1 MIDSATGSANVPEG
15 HPGKQSTVATLIPTR
30 NSCLPRMTGGEKRVS
45 ERLEQKLEDDYLL
58 WYDVPIGLKQRRPD
72 FVVFHPRRGLLVL
85 EVKDWKAETIQQAD
99 RTQFTLVTDRGLA
112 KETSPLLQARAYAL
126 EIGVVLERDP
136 ALRHPEG
143 HRHAGK
149 LIMPWAYGVIL
160 ANITRKQFID
170 GGLAAVIPDHLA
182 ICRDELYET
191 ADAEVFQ
198 EQLWAMFPQ
207 VFPVALTL
215 PQIDRVRWHLFPELR
230 VEPGSGQF
238 GLFASSGESASRTLA
253 IPDLVK
259 VMDAQQEQLA
269 RSLGDEHRIIH
280 GVAGSGKTMILGFRA
295 MQLARAL
302 HKPILVLCY
311 NKTLAARL
319 EQLIGERGLSER
331 VQVYNFHKWCRKMLV
346 AYHEPLPPGH
356 GKAFT
361 DALPP
366 AVIAGVDKGQIPRF
380 QYGAVLID
388 EGHDFEPDWYKLI
401 VQMIDPSTN
410 SLLVLYDDAQNI
422 YGQASRKKISWKSMG
437 VQAQGRTTILK
448 LNYRNTLEILAV
460 ARGFASE
467 LLAER
472 PDEDDGIPLIAPES
486 AGRRGPL
493 PELIRTDTAAAQ
505 LDALIAQLRDEHAHG
520 RPYSDMA
527 VIFRNQWEGE
537 KLQEA
542 LRREDIPSRL
552 AEGNG
557 KSSLFVVGDSVKL
570 VTMHSSKG
578 LEFPFV
584 IIPGLGSLPKPGQ
597 GEADE
602 ARLLYVAMTRATER
616 LVLIHHDDS
625 VFSKRIRDSINEVQA
640 QLAPPG

>member
-1 MIDSATGSANVPEG
+1 MAT
-15 HPGKQSTVATLIPTR
+15 QIPSR
-30 NSCLPRMTGGEKRVS
+30 NSCLPRMTAGEKRFS

-58 WYDVPIGLKQRRPD
+58 WYDVPVGLKQRRPD

-85 EVKDWKAETIQQAD
+85 EVKDWKAETIQHAD
-99 RTQFTLVTDRGLA
+99 STQFTLATERGLV
-112 KETSPLLQARAYAL
+112 KENHPLLQARAYAL

-136 ALRHPEG
+136 ALRFPVG

-149 LIMPWAYGVIL
+149 IIMPWAWGVVL
-160 ANITRKQFID
+160 ANISRKQFEE
-170 GGLAAVIPDHLA
+170 GGLDAVIPAHLA
-182 ICRDELYET
+182 ICRDEFYE
-191 ADAEVFQ
+191 AVESEDFQ
-198 EQLWAMFPQ
+198 ERLWAMFPQ

-230 VEPGSGQF
+230 VEAGSGQF
-238 GLFASSGESASRTLA
+238 GLFGPTEAAVRPLQ
-253 IPDLVK
+253 IPELVK

-302 HKPILVLCY
+302 SRPILVLCY

-319 EQLIGERGLSER
+319 EQLIGERGLADK
-331 VQVYNFHKWCRKMLV
+331 VQVYNFHKWCHKMLT
-346 AYHEPLPPGH
+346 AYHVELPAKGA
-356 GKAFT
+356 GDFFAQMVER
-361 DALPP
+361 
-366 AVIAGVDKGQIPRF
+366 VIDGVDRGQIPRF

-401 VQMIDPSTN
+401 VQMIDPATN

-422 YGQASRKKISWKSMG
+422 YGKADRRKVSWKSLG

-460 ARGFASE
+460 ARGFANE
-467 LLAER
+467 LLDAR
-472 PDEDDGIPLIAPES
+472 ADDDDGVPLIAPES
-486 AGRRGPL
+486 AGRRGPV
-493 PELIRTDTAAAQ
+493 PELIRVDTAAAQ
-505 LDALIAQLRDEHAHG
+505 LTVLIAQLRDEQARG
-520 RPYSDMA
+520 RPWSDMA
-527 VIFRNQWEGE
+527 VIFRNPWEGE
-537 KLQEA
+537 KLHEA
-542 LRREDIPSRL
+542 LKREDIPSRL
-552 AEGNG
+552 ADDRG
-557 KSSLFVVGDSVKL
+557 KATLFAVGETVKL

-584 IIPGLGSLPKPGQ
+584 IIPGLGSLPREGKD
-597 GEADE
+597 EAEE

-616 LVLIHHDDS
+616 LLLIHHADS
-625 VFSKRIRDSINEVQA
+625 VFSKRIRDSINQVQD
-640 QLAPPG
+640 QLVALPA

>member
-1 MIDSATGSANVPEG
+1 M
-15 HPGKQSTVATLIPTR
+15 ATLIPTR

-58 WYDVPIGLKQRRPD
+58 WYDVPVGLKQRHPD

-85 EVKDWKAETIQQAD
+85 EVKDWKADTIRHAD
-99 RTQFTLVTDRGLA
+99 STQFTLVTDRGLI
-112 KETSPLLQARAYAL
+112 KENNPLLQARAYAL

-136 ALRHPEG
+136 ALRHPTSS
-143 HRHAGK
+143 RHAGK
-149 LIMPWAYGVIL
+149 LIMPWAWGVVL
-160 ANITRKQFID
+160 ANITRKQFD
-170 GGLAAVIPDHLA
+170 EGALGEVLPEHLV

-191 ADAEVFQ
+191 VDAEAFQ
-198 EQLWAMFPQ
+198 ERLWAMFSQ
-207 VFPVALTL
+207 VFPVTLTL

-230 VEPGSGQF
+230 VEAGSGQF
-238 GLFASSGESASRTLA
+238 GLFGPTDAAVRPLE

-259 VMDAQQEQLA
+259 VMDSQQEQLA
-269 RSLGDEHRIIH
+269 RSLGDEHRVIH

-295 MQLARAL
+295 MQLAREL
-302 HKPILVLCY
+302 GKPILVLCY

-319 EQLIGERGLSER
+319 EQLIGERGLSEK

-346 AYHEPLPPGH
+346 AYHVPLPPGKD
-356 GKAFT
+356 KAFFE
-361 DALPP
+361 ALPP
-366 AVIAGVDKGQIPRF
+366 AVIAGVDRGQIPRF

-401 VQMIDPSTN
+401 VQMIDPATN

-422 YGQASRKKISWKSMG
+422 YGNADRRKISWKSLG

-460 ARGFASE
+460 ARGFAHE
-467 LLAER
+467 LLESR
-472 PDEDDGIPLIAPES
+472 GDDDDGVPLIAPQS
-486 AGRRGPL
+486 AGRRGAL
-493 PELIRTDTAAAQ
+493 PELVRTDTARAQ
-505 LDALIAQLRDEHAHG
+505 LDVLIARLRDEHASG

-527 VIFRNQWEGE
+527 VLFRNQWEGE
-537 KLQEA
+537 KLHEA
-542 LRREDIPSRL
+542 LQRIGIPSRL
-552 AEGNG
+552 ADSTG
-557 KSSLFVVGDSVKL
+557 KHTLFVVEDTVKL

-597 GEADE
+597 NEADE
-602 ARLLYVAMTRATER
+602 ARLLYVAMTRATEH
-616 LVLIHHDDS
+616 LLLIHHDDS
-625 VFSKRIRDSINEVQA
+625 VFSKRIRDSINEVQG
-640 QLAPPG
+640 QLERGA